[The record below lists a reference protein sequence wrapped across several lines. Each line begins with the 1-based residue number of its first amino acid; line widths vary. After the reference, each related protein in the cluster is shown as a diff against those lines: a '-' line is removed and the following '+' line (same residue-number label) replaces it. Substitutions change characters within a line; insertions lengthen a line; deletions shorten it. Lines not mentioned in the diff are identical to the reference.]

1 MVKAISNINNIIRI
15 PCIAHTLQL
24 VISKGLK
31 PALVFVARTRR
42 LMRFF
47 MYPKQTERL
56 KAAQESLNYQKVLG
70 VIRDMSTRWNS
81 LYLAWKRLLY
91 LKDAID
97 QLATDLSR
105 N

>member
-1 MVKAISNINNIIRI
+1 MVKAISDIDNVMRI
-15 PCIAHTLQL
+15 PCAAHTLQL
-24 VISKGLK
+24 VIGKVLK
-31 PALVFVARTRR
+31 LALVFITCTRR

-47 MYPKQTERL
+47 IYPKQTERL

-70 VIRDMSTRWNS
+70 VIRDVSTRWNS